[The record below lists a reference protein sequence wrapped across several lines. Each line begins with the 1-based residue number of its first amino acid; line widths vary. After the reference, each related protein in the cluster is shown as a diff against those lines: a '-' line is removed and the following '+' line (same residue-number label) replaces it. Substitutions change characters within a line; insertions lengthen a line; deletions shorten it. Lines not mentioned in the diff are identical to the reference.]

1 MLIRL
6 CLLRL
11 PARCVRGYALFVVCI
26 FAVWILENGAGSAG
40 GHMGTPLLGASL
52 IERVEWMLFLMGLPV
67 VLLMVGYFQQGR
79 GAVKGE
85 RRTLCGEG
93 VRICVGAVV
102 GLVGRGVAVRRRVST
117 RITLRGWFLTNVA
130 ETRGFYGAEVLS
142 GSGSSAEPVVFS
154 RATHNGVNLGER
166 RVGVKGILFSRRFID
181 AGELQA
187 GRSV

>member
-1 MLIRL
+1 MLIRV
-6 CLLRL
+6 CLLRFS
-11 PARCVRGYALFVVCI
+11 ARCVWGCPLFVVCI
-26 FAVWILENGAGSAG
+26 ISVWILEIGAGFAG
-40 GHMGTPLLGASL
+40 GHMGPFLFWGSL

-67 VLLMVGYFQQGR
+67 VLLMVVDFQQGR

-93 VRICVGAVV
+93 VRICVGAVA
-102 GLVGRGVAVRRRVST
+102 GLVGRGVGVRRCVST
-117 RITLRGWFLTNVA
+117 RITLRGCFLTNVA